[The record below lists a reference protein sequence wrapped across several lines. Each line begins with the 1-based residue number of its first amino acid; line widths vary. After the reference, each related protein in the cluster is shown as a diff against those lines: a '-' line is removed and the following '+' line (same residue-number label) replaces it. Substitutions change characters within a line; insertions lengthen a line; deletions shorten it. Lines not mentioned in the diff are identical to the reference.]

1 MSKDKIIEAEEVK
14 SAKLDNTIDP
24 EMIVMDDDS
33 DMPEPETKSYEK
45 LIKCTNNFM
54 QLFHETVDTLPYAT
68 ILKNSNNDQIKL
80 IDLVKYIEQ
89 KYDRMPIEEMDKI
102 VSFIANL
109 DFKHARPLMEIIE
122 DQNKQS
128 ILWEPVD

>member
-1 MSKDKIIEAEEVK
+1 MKDNKVK
-14 SAKLDNTIDP
+14 EDVKQLDNTIDP
-24 EMIVMDDDS
+24 EDIVMDDDS

-45 LIKCTNNFM
+45 LIKCTPKFM
-54 QLFHETVDTLPYAT
+54 FLFHEAVDTLPYAT
-68 ILKNSNNDQIKL
+68 IMKNSSGDQIKL
-80 IDLVKYIEQ
+80 IDLVKYVEQ
-89 KYDRMPIEEMDKI
+89 KSDRMPVEEMDKI

-122 DQNKQS
+122 DAKKQS